1 MSTQEPL
8 VEPGHVLDSPEAGG
22 KIVRGSAVRLAG
34 FAVSLLVGAI
44 TAPLLIRHLSVADF
58 GLYATANS
66 IIFVVGGLSEGGIGS
81 VAIREYAQR
90 DPDGRR
96 RILSSLLGLR
106 WVLILAGCGIAALV
120 IVVLGYPTVVL
131 VGVLIG
137 TVGIVVGAMQATNS
151 IPLAAGLDLNRLTV
165 IDLVRQFSA
174 TATMIAL
181 IVVGATLVP
190 FYFVNV
196 VSLVTI
202 LVVTAMVST
211 APRFVAPRYHGR
223 DWSHLLRQ
231 TGLFAVATAFSI
243 VYFQVAL
250 ISVAALAG
258 STQAGY
264 YGASFRVIEILN
276 GVPWILAVSAF
287 PLIARSATTDAE
299 RLRYALQRMFETAI
313 LAGGAFAILL
323 FVGAP
328 AILEFLGAGK
338 LAPAL
343 PVLRIMSVGVPFTF
357 CIAVWSYALLSLRA
371 TRSLLIASG
380 SALAL
385 AVVLTVVLI
394 PPYGAV
400 GGACVTLTV
409 EVSLAIM
416 YAIALRRQRHELRVR
431 FSAVLKV
438 AVATG
443 AATAIGLLIPLGT
456 IPATIVAFATF
467 TIIAIVTRAIPPEIT
482 SELSARILRR

>member
-8 VEPGHVLDSPEAGG
+8 VEPEHVLDSPDAGG
-22 KIVRGSAVRLAG
+22 RIVRGSAVRLAG

-44 TAPLLIRHLSVADF
+44 TAPLLIRHLSIADF

-81 VAIREYAQR
+81 VAIREYTQG

-96 RILSSLLGLR
+96 RILASLLGLR
-106 WVLILAGCGIAALV
+106 WVLTLAGCGMAALV
-120 IVVLGYPTVVL
+120 IILLGYPNIVL
-131 VGVLIG
+131 IGVLIG
-137 TVGIVVGAMQATNS
+137 TVGIIIGAMQATNS
-151 IPLAAGLDLNRLTV
+151 IPLAAGIELNRLTV
-165 IDLVRQFSA
+165 IDLIRQFAA
-174 TATMIAL
+174 TATLIAL
-181 IVVGATLVP
+181 IIVGATVVP
-190 FYFVNV
+190 FFLVNV
-196 VSLVTI
+196 IGLVAM
-202 LVVTAMVST
+202 LVVTAIVSA

-231 TGLFAVATAFSI
+231 TGVFAVATAFSI
-243 VYFQVAL
+243 IYFQVAL

-258 STQAGY
+258 STEAGY

-276 GVPWILAVSAF
+276 GVPWLLAMSAF

-313 LAGGAFAILL
+313 LVGGAFAILL

-328 AILEFLGAGK
+328 AILDFLGAGK

-343 PVLRIMSVGVPFTF
+343 PVLRIMSLGVPFTF

-380 SALAL
+380 TALVL
-385 AVVLTVVLI
+385 AGVLTALLI

-400 GGACVTLTV
+400 GGACVTLIV
-409 EVSLAIM
+409 EAALAAL
-416 YAIALRRQRHELRVR
+416 YALALRRQRHELRVR
-431 FSAVLKV
+431 FGAVLKV
-438 AVATG
+438 AAATG
-443 AATAIGLLIPLGT
+443 AALAIGLLIPLGS
-456 IPATIVAFATF
+456 IPATMAAFAAF
-467 TIIAIVTRAIPPEIT
+467 AAVAIVTKAIPPEIT
-482 SELSARILRR
+482 AEVRARMVRR

>member
-1 MSTQEPL
+1 
-8 VEPGHVLDSPEAGG
+8 
-22 KIVRGSAVRLAG
+22 
-34 FAVSLLVGAI
+34 
-44 TAPLLIRHLSVADF
+44 
-58 GLYATANS
+58 
-66 IIFVVGGLSEGGIGS
+66 
-81 VAIREYAQR
+81 
-90 DPDGRR
+90 
-96 RILSSLLGLR
+96 
-106 WVLILAGCGIAALV
+106 
-120 IVVLGYPTVVL
+120 
-131 VGVLIG
+131 
-137 TVGIVVGAMQATNS
+137 
-151 IPLAAGLDLNRLTV
+151 LAAGLDLNRLTV

-456 IPATIVAFATF
+456 IPATIVAFPTF